1 METNWTPEKIEA
13 LEKACKKHIDTK
25 RYAQEIAD
33 KIHSLKELND
43 QVRRA
48 YEIDLSY
55 AELEIM
61 WKMQSRMELSI
72 IQKVKTFFRKVYD
85 GESSFTENLKG
96 KDYLAH
102 YFAFKDFVEGAI
114 YKIKV
119 A

>member
-72 IQKVKTFFRKVYD
+72 IQKVKTFFRKVYE

>member
-1 METNWTPEKIEA
+1 METNWTTERIES
-13 LEKACKKHIDTK
+13 LQKACRKHVDTK

-33 KIHSLKELND
+33 KIWSLKELNA

-55 AELEIM
+55 DELDVM

-85 GESSFTENLKG
+85 GESAFTKNLKG
-96 KDYLAH
+96 KSYLDH

-114 YKIKV
+114 YNIKI

>member
-1 METNWTPEKIEA
+1 METTWTPERIDA
-13 LEKACKKHIDTK
+13 LQKACKKHIDAK

-33 KIHSLKELND
+33 KIRSLKELND

-48 YEIDLSY
+48 YELDLSY
-55 AELEIM
+55 EELETM
-61 WKMQSRMELSI
+61 WKMQGRMELSI
-72 IQKVKTFFRKVYD
+72 IQRIKTFFRKVYE
-85 GESSFTENLKG
+85 GESSFTQNLKG
-96 KDYLAH
+96 KDYLEH

>member
-1 METNWTPEKIEA
+1 M
-13 LEKACKKHIDTK
+13 
-25 RYAQEIAD
+25 
-33 KIHSLKELND
+33 
-43 QVRRA
+43 RRA

-55 AELEIM
+55 DELKLM

-85 GESSFTENLKG
+85 GENSFTENLKG
-96 KDYLAH
+96 KSYLDH

-114 YKIKV
+114 YNVKI

>member
-1 METNWTPEKIEA
+1 METNWTPERIEA
-13 LEKACKKHIDTK
+13 LKVALDKHIDTK
-25 RYAQEIAD
+25 HYAQEIAD
-33 KIHSLKELND
+33 KIQSLKELNA

-55 AELEIM
+55 EELEIM
-61 WKMQSRMELSI
+61 WKMQNRMELSI
-72 IQKVKTFFRKVYD
+72 IQKIKTFFRKVYD
-85 GESSFTENLKG
+85 GESAFTSNLKG
-96 KDYLAH
+96 KSYLDH

>member
-33 KIHSLKELND
+33 KIQSLKELND

-55 AELEIM
+55 AELEVM

-85 GESSFTENLKG
+85 GESSFTQNLKG

>member
-1 METNWTPEKIEA
+1 METRWTPERIES
-13 LEKACKKHIDTK
+13 LQKACKKHIDTK

-33 KIHSLKELND
+33 KIESLKDLND

-55 AELEIM
+55 EQLEVM

-72 IQKVKTFFRKVYD
+72 IQKIKTFFRKVYD
-85 GESSFTENLKG
+85 GESAFTSNLKG
-96 KDYLAH
+96 KSYLDH

>member
-33 KIHSLKELND
+33 KIYSLKELND

-55 AELEIM
+55 AELEVM

-85 GESSFTENLKG
+85 GESSFTQNLKG